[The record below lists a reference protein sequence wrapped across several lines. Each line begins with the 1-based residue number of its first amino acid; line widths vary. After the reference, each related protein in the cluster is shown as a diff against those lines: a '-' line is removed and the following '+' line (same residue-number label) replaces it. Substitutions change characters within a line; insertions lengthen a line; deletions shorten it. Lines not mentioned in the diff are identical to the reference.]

1 VKKYIDNLGTIR
13 AWNPARPLATSVEAR
28 FRLWKQTKAL
38 PPEVASPELRLHGEY
53 IDDVEDN
60 SCSPTLCPT
69 LMIVAMGTDAGYASD
84 SIWSP
89 LISDT
94 EKKLNKLEW
103 EKYVDGPKT
112 SEAKFNEALER
123 LLNG

>member
-1 VKKYIDNLGTIR
+1 
-13 AWNPARPLATSVEAR
+13 
-28 FRLWKQTKAL
+28 
-38 PPEVASPELRLHGEY
+38 
-53 IDDVEDN
+53 
-60 SCSPTLCPT
+60 
-69 LMIVAMGTDAGYASD
+69 MIVAMGTDAGYASD